1 MTNTTIEQSVADAIL
16 QHRSSIEV
24 DGKAYE
30 IASPTPA
37 TLILIS
43 SLISTLPR
51 IEKNPKDILQ
61 EVLRV
66 AKDYSIIGEI
76 AAILILGAKRVEEK
90 CIVETDEFIIE
101 KVFSWR
107 KLKYKSVAKKRIKE
121 VLEKDALSHALLYN
135 CSIDVISKIIATRL
149 KDMQVSSFFAVTT
162 SLYEVNLISPTKEVE
177 TTASGQ

>member
-16 QHRSSIEV
+16 QHRSSIEI

-37 TLILIS
+37 TLILVS
-43 SLISTLPR
+43 ALISTLPR

-61 EVLRV
+61 EVLRT

-90 CIVETDEFIIE
+90 CIVETDEFIIK

-107 KLKYKSVAKKRIKE
+107 KLKYKSVAKKTAKE

-135 CSIDVISKIIATRL
+135 CNIDVISKIIATRL

-177 TTASGQ
+177 MTASGQ